1 MSGASESRSIK
12 LVSPIDS
19 IDTMCYTK
27 IILLCLLLILSI
39 SSGVDVNVHELKIGE
54 TFSNSTSDNS
64 EFIFYFNMTEQNLM
78 SEDALISQ
86 NKPLPPDSITTLK
99 ITANIDQD
107 ISSPVMFSI
116 RYNYLTT
123 SWNLPYSNR

>member
-1 MSGASESRSIK
+1 MQVASVSPIIK
-12 LVSPIDS
+12 LVCPIEPSDM
-19 IDTMCYTK
+19 MCYTE
-27 IILLCLLLILSI
+27 IVLLCLLLILS
-39 SSGVDVNVHELKIGE
+39 SSTGVDVNIHELKIGE
-54 TFSNSTSDNS
+54 TFSNSTSDNL
-64 EFIFYFNMTEQNLM
+64 EFILLFNMTEQNLM

-107 ISSPVMFSI
+107 ISTPVMFSI

>member
-1 MSGASESRSIK
+1 MPVASDSLSVELVRPIESS
-12 LVSPIDS
+12 
-19 IDTMCYTK
+19 DTMCYTE
-27 IILLCLLLILSI
+27 IILLCLLFI
-39 SSGVDVNVHELKIGE
+39 SSTSTAVDVNIRELKIGE
-54 TFSNSTSDNS
+54 TFSNSTSDNL
-64 EFIFYFNMTEQNLM
+64 EFIFLFNMTEQNLM

-107 ISSPVMFSI
+107 IAIPVMFSI